1 MTFLH
6 ESRPALSI
14 TFRARANFTTSR
26 GRSHNLEI
34 YKDKIWRLPE
44 QRKSIFRQLYHKQ
57 EKKLSALRVNLTC
70 GTQEKEEGNK

>member
-14 TFRARANFTTSR
+14 TFNPRAIFTTS
-26 GRSHNLEI
+26 RSHNLEI
-34 YKDKIWRLPE
+34 YNARYGDF
-44 QRKSIFRQLYHKQ
+44 QNRKSIFRQLYHKQ

-70 GTQEKEEGNK
+70 GTQEKEEGYK

>member
-1 MTFLH
+1 MK
-6 ESRPALSI
+6 A
-14 TFRARANFTTSR
+14 
-26 GRSHNLEI
+26 GRRYPLRLTLGLILQLREEEI
-34 YKDKIWRLPE
+34 YKEKIWRLPE

>member
-14 TFRARANFTTSR
+14 TFNLGANLSTSR

-57 EKKLSALRVNLTC
+57 EKRLSALRVNLTC